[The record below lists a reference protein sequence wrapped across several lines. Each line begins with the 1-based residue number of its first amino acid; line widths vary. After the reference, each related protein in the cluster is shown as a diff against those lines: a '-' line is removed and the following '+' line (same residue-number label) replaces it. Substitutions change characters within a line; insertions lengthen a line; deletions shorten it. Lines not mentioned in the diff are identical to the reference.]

1 MKKILEKFCRNPDT
15 AKAVMPFQRTAIRQ
29 VGTRL
34 LAALLVSLLLLSGLA
49 WLLRPAKSDTIQN
62 LGDSWVFRENQR
74 GPVIGDLGG
83 VPVMIPKPY
92 AHFVEYEGDPHFME
106 RRKGPAPK
114 RTYASRLSSFG
125 FEVRYPD
132 MAALTAETELQKR
145 SENIHNTTWLDV
157 GIGYKALYAPNGD
170 TALDR
175 WIEHALAPDNFPY
188 RYERLPDTVH
198 GLVGY
203 TPIGV
208 TDEMRRSEKGTGW
221 SDKNIYYHLK
231 PDGKAD
237 IYIKCSNKLHAAA
250 PCEMKFILLPEMSVD
265 VSVGLRRGLLP
276 HWKEIQSSVTQVIFG
291 FRVDPNFSAAQPQE
305 R

>member
-1 MKKILEKFCRNPDT
+1 MKKIFEKFCWKPDT
-15 AKAVMPFQRTAIRQ
+15 AKTFMPFRSISIQRAG
-29 VGTRL
+29 VRL
-34 LAALLVSLLLLSGLA
+34 LTALLVSLLLLSGLV
-49 WLLRPAKSDTIQN
+49 WLLRPPKSDTIGN

-92 AHFVEYEGDPHFME
+92 AHLVEYEGDPHFME

-132 MAALTAETELQKR
+132 MAPLTVETEPQKKL
-145 SENIHNTTWLDV
+145 ENIYTRTWLRV
-157 GIGYKALYAPNGD
+157 GIDFKSSYAPNGD

-175 WIEHALAPDNFPY
+175 WIKSALAPDNIPY
-188 RYERLPDTVH
+188 RYEKLPDTVH
-198 GLVGY
+198 GLTGY

-208 TDEMRRSEKGTGW
+208 TDEMRRNEKGTGW
-221 SDKNIYYHLK
+221 NDQNIYYHLK

-237 IYIKCSNKLHAAA
+237 AYIRCSNVTHAAA
-250 PCEMKFILLPEMSVD
+250 PCSLYFNLLPQMSID
-265 VSVGLRRGLLP
+265 VSVSLRRGLLP
-276 HWKEIQSSVTQVIFG
+276 HWKEIQSSVTQVILG
-291 FRVDPNFSAAQPQE
+291 FRVNPLSLVAQPKE

>member
-1 MKKILEKFCRNPDT
+1 MKKILEKLGMKPRIP
-15 AKAVMPFQRTAIRQ
+15 AGLAPVQSMGIRHL
-29 VGTRL
+29 GPRL
-34 LAALLVSLLLLSGLA
+34 FVALLVSLPLLSGLA
-49 WLLRPAKSDTIQN
+49 WLLLPARSNTIQN

-83 VPVMIPKPY
+83 VPVLIPKPY
-92 AHFVEYEGDPHFME
+92 AHLVEYEGDPHFME
-106 RRKGPAPK
+106 RRKEPAPK
-114 RTYASRLSSFG
+114 RTFASRLSSFG

-132 MAALTAETELQKR
+132 MAALTAETEPQRK

-170 TALDR
+170 TSLDR
-175 WIEHALAPDNFPY
+175 WINYALAPDNFPY
-188 RYERLPDTVH
+188 RYEKLPDTLH

-221 SDKNIYYHLK
+221 NDRNIYYHLK

-237 IYIKCSNKLHAAA
+237 AYIECSNKLHAAA
-250 PCEMKFILLPEMSVD
+250 PCQLKFNLLPQMSID

-276 HWKEIQSSVTQVIFG
+276 HWKEIQSSVTQVILG
-291 FRVDPNFSAAQPQE
+291 FRVDPLLLAAQPQE

>member
-1 MKKILEKFCRNPDT
+1 MKNIFEKFGIKPPIPAGLLTGRST
-15 AKAVMPFQRTAIRQ
+15 RIKR

-34 LAALLVSLLLLSGLA
+34 FAALLISLLLLGGLA
-49 WLLRPAKSDTIQN
+49 WHLRPAKSDTIQN

-83 VPVMIPKPY
+83 VPVMLPKPY

-132 MAALTAETELQKR
+132 MAALTVETEPQKK

-157 GIGYKALYAPNGD
+157 GIGYKAFYAPNGD
-170 TALDR
+170 TSLDR
-175 WIEHALAPDNFPY
+175 HIKRALAPDHFPY
-188 RYERLPDTVH
+188 RYEKLPNEVYE
-198 GLVGY
+198 LIGY

-221 SDKNIYYHLK
+221 DDQNIYYHLK

-237 IYIKCSNKLHAAA
+237 AYIECSNVTHAAA
-250 PCEMKFILLPEMSVD
+250 PCRLYFNLLPQMSIY

-291 FRVDPNFSAAQPQE
+291 FRVNPLSLAAQQQE

>member
-1 MKKILEKFCRNPDT
+1 MKKILEKFCSKPDT
-15 AKAVMPFQRTAIRQ
+15 PNAAAPFQRTGIRHA
-29 VGTRL
+29 GARL

-62 LGDSWVFRENQR
+62 LGDSWVFRENRR

-83 VPVMIPKPY
+83 VPVMSPKPY

-106 RRKGPAPK
+106 RRKEPAPK

-132 MAALTAETELQKR
+132 MAPLTAETELQKK
-145 SENIHNTTWLDV
+145 SENIYNTTWLDV
-157 GIGYKALYAPNGD
+157 GIGYKALYAPTGD

-175 WIEHALAPDNFPY
+175 WIKRALAPDNIPY
-188 RYERLPDTVH
+188 RYEKLPDTVH

-208 TDEMRRSEKGTGW
+208 TDEMRRSGRDTGW
-221 SDKNIYYHLK
+221 NDQNIYYRLK

-237 IYIKCSNKLHAAA
+237 VYIECSNVMHAAA
-250 PCEMKFILLPEMSVD
+250 PCRLYFNLLPQLSID
-265 VSVGLRRGLLP
+265 VSVSLRRGLLP
-276 HWKEIQSSVTQVIFG
+276 HWKEIQSSVTQVILG
-291 FRVDPNFSAAQPQE
+291 FRVNPLSLAAQPQE